1 MYWARG
7 EVVSVYSYLT
17 VPDYSIFVY
26 ITNKK
31 LRFRQLRKKKED
43 DKKVAQDKQL

>member
-7 EVVSVYSYLT
+7 EVVSIYSYLT
-17 VPDYSIFVY
+17 FPDYSIFVY

-31 LRFRQLRKKKED
+31 LRFRHLREKKKT
-43 DKKVAQDKQL
+43 KKLPKITQL